1 MPEEEQTK
9 VIEVNL
15 EEEMKHSY
23 IDYAM
28 SVIVGR
34 ALPDVRDGLKP
45 VHRRIL
51 YAMNELGLAA
61 EKSYRKSARI
71 VGDVLGKYHPH
82 GEAAVYDSMV
92 RMAQDFSMR
101 YPLVDG
107 HGNFG
112 SIDNDPPAAMRY
124 TEARLSR
131 LAMEMLTDIDKE
143 TVDFIPNFDET
154 LKEPVVLPSRFPNLL
169 VNGSAGIAVG
179 MATNIPPH
187 NLKETIDAAIKI
199 MDDPDISV
207 DELMRTLKGPDFPT
221 GGIIMGRDG
230 IKQAYNTGRGRI
242 KVRGKTSIE
251 PLPGGRS
258 RIIVSEIPYQVT
270 KSDLVIQIANLVK
283 DKRIDGIADI
293 RDESDKEGMRIAID
307 LKRDVNPNVVLNL
320 LYKHTRLEDT
330 FGIIMLALV
339 DNQPRVLNIKQ
350 MFYYYIDHQKDV
362 IVRRS
367 RYDLE
372 KAEARAHILEGLR
385 IALDH
390 IDAIVAL
397 IRSSKTDQIAK
408 EALMFQFNL
417 SDKQA
422 QAILDMRL
430 RRLTGL
436 ERDKIEEE
444 YTQLVSTIEYLRRV
458 LTDEGMVY
466 KIIKDELKAIRN
478 KYGDDRRTQISSK
491 ADEMEIEDLI
501 QDEEVA
507 ITLTHF
513 GYIKR
518 LPLDTYKSQRRGGKG
533 ITGMQTR
540 DEDFVEHIFVTSTHS
555 HMLFFTNKGKVYMMH
570 AYDVPEAG
578 RQAKGTAIIN
588 LLNLSGGEK
597 VSAVIPIRRID
608 DEKYL
613 IMATREGYIK
623 KTSIEEYDNIHKNG
637 LMAIGLGEGDE
648 LIGVE
653 LTNGNNEVIISTK
666 EGMAIRFPEEDVRPM
681 GRTAHGVKAITLNSG
696 DKVIDMELVDES
708 ADLLMVSENGYGKR
722 TPLKEYRSQSR
733 GGKGIITMKITDK
746 TGPLAAIKVVHADD
760 EIMMITSDG
769 IIIRLGVKGIPIQG
783 RNTQGVTLMK
793 VENGQ
798 RIVSLAKFESEEL

>member
-61 EKSYRKSARI
+61 DKSYRKSARI

-199 MDDPDISV
+199 MDDPDISI
-207 DELMRTLKGPDFPT
+207 DELMKTLKGPDFPT

-258 RIIVSEIPYQVT
+258 RIIVTEIPYQVT

-408 EALMFQFNL
+408 EALMSQFNL

-444 YTQLVSTIEYLRRV
+444 YAQLVSTIEYLRRV

-501 QDEEVA
+501 QDEDVA

-555 HMLFFTNKGKVYMMH
+555 HMLFFTNKGKVYMMR

-588 LLNLSGGEK
+588 LLNLSVGEK

-746 TGPLAAIKVVHADD
+746 TGPLAAIKVVHEDD

-769 IIIRLGVKGIPIQG
+769 IIIRLGVKGIPLQG

-798 RIVSLAKFESEEL
+798 RIVSLAKFESED

>member
-501 QDEEVA
+501 QDEDVA

-555 HMLFFTNKGKVYMMH
+555 HMLFFTNKGKVYMMR

-588 LLNLSGGEK
+588 LLNLSVGEK

-746 TGPLAAIKVVHADD
+746 TGPLAAIKVVHEDD

-769 IIIRLGVKGIPIQG
+769 IIIRLGVKGIPLQG

-798 RIVSLAKFESEEL
+798 RIVSLAKFESED

>member
-1 MPEEEQTK
+1 MPEAKEEK
-9 VIEVNL
+9 IIDINL

-51 YAMNELGLAA
+51 YAMNELGLTPD
-61 EKSYRKSARI
+61 KPYRKSARI

-82 GEAAVYDSMV
+82 GDAAVYESMV
-92 RMAQDFSMR
+92 RMAQDFNTR
-101 YPLVDG
+101 YILIDG

-112 SIDNDPPAAMRY
+112 SIDGDPPAAMRY
-124 TEARLSR
+124 TEARLSS
-131 LAMEMLTDIDKE
+131 LALEMLTDIDKD

-169 VNGSAGIAVG
+169 VNGSSGIAVG

-187 NLKETIDAAIKI
+187 NLRETIDAAIKI
-199 MDDPDISV
+199 IDNPDISI
-207 DELMRTLKGPDFPT
+207 DELMKTLKGPDFPT
-221 GGIIMGRDG
+221 GGIIMGKDG
-230 IKQAYNTGRGRI
+230 IKQAYSTGRGRI

-251 PLPGGRS
+251 PLAGGRS
-258 RIIVSEIPYQVT
+258 RIIISEIPYQVN
-270 KSDLVIQIANLVK
+270 KADLVTQIADLVK
-283 DKRIDGIADI
+283 DKKIDGISDI
-293 RDESDKEGMRIAID
+293 RDESDRDGMRIVID
-307 LKRDVNPNVVLNL
+307 LKRDVSPNVVLNL

-330 FGIIMLALV
+330 FSIIMLALV
-339 DNQPRVLNIKQ
+339 NNEPKVLNIKQ

-362 IVRRS
+362 IIRRS
-367 RYDLE
+367 RFDLE

-390 IDAIVAL
+390 IDAIIAL
-397 IRSSKTDQIAK
+397 IRSSRTVQIAK
-408 EALMFQFNL
+408 EGLMAQFNL
-417 SDKQA
+417 TDKQA

-430 RRLTGL
+430 QRLTGL
-436 ERDKIEEE
+436 EREKIEEE
-444 YTQLVSTIEYLRRV
+444 YAQLMQTIDYLRRV
-458 LTDEGMVY
+458 LADEDMVY
-466 KIIKDELKAIRN
+466 KIIKDELSVIRD
-478 KYGDDRRTQISSK
+478 KYGDDRLTQISNK
-491 ADEMEIEDLI
+491 TDEVDVEDLI
-501 QDEEVA
+501 QEEDVA
-507 ITLTHF
+507 ITITHF

-518 LPLDTYKSQRRGGKG
+518 LPSETYRAQHRGGKG

-555 HMLFFTNKGKVYMMH
+555 YLLFFTDKGKVYMMK
-570 AYDVPEAG
+570 AYDIPEAS
-578 RQAKGTAIIN
+578 RQARGTAIIN

-597 VSAVIPIRRID
+597 ISAVIPVRDID
-608 DEKYL
+608 DGKYL
-613 IMATREGYIK
+613 VMATRQGYIK
-623 KTSIEEYDNIHKNG
+623 KTDIKEYENVHKNG
-637 LMAIGLGEGDE
+637 LIAIGLGDDDE

-653 LTNGNNEVIISTK
+653 LTNGENEIIMSTK
-666 EGMAIRFPEEDVRPM
+666 EGLAIRFSEEDVRPM
-681 GRTAHGVKAITLNSG
+681 GRTARGVKGVTLSPE
-696 DKVIDMELVDES
+696 DEVIDMELVEET

-722 TPLKEYRSQSR
+722 TPLKEYRVQSR

-746 TGPLAAIKVVHADD
+746 TGPLASIKVVHEDD

-769 IIIRLGVKGIPIQG
+769 IIIRLQVKDIPVQG

-798 RIVSLAKFESEEL
+798 RVASLAKLENED

>member
-51 YAMNELGLAA
+51 YAMSELGLTPD
-61 EKSYRKSARI
+61 KSYRKSARI

-124 TEARLSR
+124 TEARLSH

-199 MDDPDISV
+199 MDDPDISI
-207 DELMRTLKGPDFPT
+207 DELMKTLKGPDFPT

-230 IKQAYNTGRGRI
+230 IKQAYHTGRGRI

-258 RIIVSEIPYQVT
+258 RIIVTEIPYQVT
-270 KSDLVIQIANLVK
+270 KADLVVQIANLVK

-339 DNQPRVLNIKQ
+339 DNQPKVLNIKQ

-397 IRSSKTDQIAK
+397 IRSSRTVQIAK
-408 EALMFQFNL
+408 EGLMTQFNL

-430 RRLTGL
+430 QRLTGL

-444 YTQLVSTIEYLRRV
+444 YSQIMSTIEYLRRV
-458 LTDEGMVY
+458 LADEGMVY

-491 ADEMEIEDLI
+491 ADEMEVEDLI

-555 HMLFFTNKGKVYMMH
+555 YMLFFTNKGKVYMMR

-597 VSAVIPIRRID
+597 ISAVIPIRHID

-637 LMAIGLGEGDE
+637 LTAIGLGEGDE

-653 LTNGNNEVIISTK
+653 LTNGKNEVIISTK
-666 EGMAIRFPEEDVRPM
+666 EGIAIRFPEDNVRPM
-681 GRTAHGVKAITLNSG
+681 GRTAHGVKAITLNPG

-708 ADLLMVSENGYGKR
+708 AELLMVSENGYGKR

-746 TGPLAAIKVVHADD
+746 TGPLAAIKVVHEDD

-769 IIIRLGVKGIPIQG
+769 IIIRLEVKGIPIQG

-798 RIVSLAKFESEEL
+798 RIVSLAKFESED

>member
-1 MPEEEQTK
+1 
-9 VIEVNL
+9 
-15 EEEMKHSY
+15 
-23 IDYAM
+23 
-28 SVIVGR
+28 
-34 ALPDVRDGLKP
+34 
-45 VHRRIL
+45 
-51 YAMNELGLAA
+51 
-61 EKSYRKSARI
+61 
-71 VGDVLGKYHPH
+71 
-82 GEAAVYDSMV
+82 DSMV

-501 QDEEVA
+501 QDEDVA

-555 HMLFFTNKGKVYMMH
+555 HMLFFTNKGKVYMMR

-588 LLNLSGGEK
+588 LLNLSVGEK

-746 TGPLAAIKVVHADD
+746 TGPLAAIKVVHEDD

-769 IIIRLGVKGIPIQG
+769 IIIRLGVKGIPLQG

-798 RIVSLAKFESEEL
+798 RIVSLAKFESED